1 MLPISVSLPRNSLPP
16 HSIAN
21 GVAPDQKHL
30 ASLPMSDTTSPRFG
44 SCRGPV
50 DALLAG
56 AKISEC
62 GALQSSAT
70 GDCDNKNDGVS
81 LTPTAP
87 ARR

>member
-1 MLPISVSLPRNSLPP
+1 MPPISVSLPRDSLAP

-21 GVAPDQKHL
+21 GFASDQKHL
-30 ASLPMSDTTSPRFG
+30 ASLLMSDTTSPRFG
-44 SCRGPV
+44 SCREPV

-62 GALQSSAT
+62 GALQSGAT

-81 LTPTAP
+81 LTPSSP